1 MEIEEKT
8 TERRVI
14 EVEGVE
20 FYAEDIVEPLG
31 WLRHSSVKDTLV
43 DSSVL
48 RRMKKAGL
56 VRKKKS
62 GGFMSMNDDEGT
74 IKWEQVNGK
83 CEYLFEE
90 LTEPY
95 YRLRPKHK
103 SSSSNEFGMWD
114 EKEDENARE
123 KAEEKVAELNE
134 RNPDV
139 DFYLDEEQLNSI
151 RVKKS

>member
-8 TERRVI
+8 TERRVV
-14 EVEGVE
+14 EVEGFE
-20 FYAEDIVEPLG
+20 FYVENLIEPLG
-31 WLRHSSVKDTLV
+31 WLRHCSIKDSLV

-48 RRMKKAGL
+48 RRMEKAGL
-56 VRKKKS
+56 IKKKES
-62 GGFMSMNDDEGT
+62 DVFMSRNDDDPT
-74 IKWEQVNGK
+74 IEWEQVNGK

-95 YRLRPKHK
+95 YRFRPKHN
-103 SSSSNEFGMWD
+103 SSSQNEFGMWD

-139 DFYLDEEQLNSI
+139 EFYVDEEELSSI
-151 RVKKS
+151 RVKNS